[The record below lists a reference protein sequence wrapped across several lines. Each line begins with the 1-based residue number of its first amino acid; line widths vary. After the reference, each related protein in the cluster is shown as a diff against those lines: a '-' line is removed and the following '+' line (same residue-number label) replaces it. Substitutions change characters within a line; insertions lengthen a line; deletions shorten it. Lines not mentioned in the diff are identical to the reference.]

1 MPEHTHPEIT
11 YAAVDL
17 GSNSFHLVIC
27 RPSGRGLLVID
38 RLREKV
44 QLAAGLDA
52 TGRLTPEA
60 MDVALRCLERFGQ
73 RLDAFHPERV
83 RIVGT
88 STLRRALNRD
98 EFLARARN
106 VLGHPIDVVCG
117 QEEARLV
124 YLGVTRSLHESR
136 GKRLVI
142 DIGGGSTESIVGDG
156 PVLLHADSLSMGC
169 VSWSLRFFEGGRI
182 TAKNMEEAGV
192 AARLELGPI
201 KRLYRE
207 SGFETCYGSSGT
219 INTIQQVLT
228 ANGWAEH
235 AITREGL
242 ARLEAAII
250 QIGKMEALD
259 LPGLSRDRRDTL
271 PGGLAILKALFR
283 SFKIERM
290 LASKAALREG
300 VVFDLMG
307 RDHDDDVR
315 EVTVER
321 MRQRFHADAAQAD
334 RVEKLALALFEQV
347 QAGWGL
353 DPKTDADALMVA
365 SQLHEIGKAVS
376 FSGHHKHGAYLVAN
390 ADMPGFAQGE
400 QAFVAALL
408 FNQRRKLNTQRLAEY
423 GVQRTEAALKLTV
436 VLRLAVTLT
445 RTRSPEPRPE
455 VIIRAEGQH
464 VHLHFPTDWLDA
476 RPLTRAD
483 LDIESKTL
491 AAAGF
496 TLSWS

>member
-1 MPEHTHPEIT
+1 MPDHTHPEVT

-17 GSNSFHLVIC
+17 GSNSFHMVIC

-38 RLREKV
+38 RLRERV

-52 TGRLTPEA
+52 TGRLTPAA
-60 MDVALRCLERFGQ
+60 MDVAIACLEKFGQ
-73 RLDAFHPERV
+73 RLDAFHPDRV

-88 STLRRALNRD
+88 NTLRKALNRD

-124 YLGVTRSLHESR
+124 YLGVTRSLPDAR
-136 GKRLVI
+136 GRRLVI
-142 DIGGGSTESIVGDG
+142 DIGGGSTESIIGDG
-156 PVLLHADSLSMGC
+156 PVVVQADSLGMGC

-182 TAKNMEEAGV
+182 TAKAMEEATV

-207 SGFETCYGSSGT
+207 AGVESCFGSSGT
-219 INTIQQVLT
+219 INAIQQVLT

-242 ARLEAAII
+242 SKLEDAVVK
-250 QIGKMEALD
+250 IGKVEALD
-259 LPGLSRDRRDTL
+259 LPGLSRDRRDVL
-271 PGGLAILKALFR
+271 PGGLAVLLAVFR
-283 SFKIERM
+283 AFKIDRM
-290 LASKAALREG
+290 VASKAALREG

-334 RVEKLALALFEQV
+334 RVEKLAFALFEQV
-347 QAGWGL
+347 QGPWSL
-353 DPKTDADALMVA
+353 DPGPDADALTVA

-408 FNQRRKLNTQRLAEY
+408 FNQRRKLNLQKISEY
-423 GVQRTEAALKLTV
+423 GVQRVDAALKLTV
-436 VLRLAVTLT
+436 LLRLAVALT
-445 RTRSPEPRPE
+445 RTRSPDPRPE
-455 VIIRAEGQH
+455 LSIRVEGNH
-464 VHLHFPTDWLDA
+464 VHLHFPDGWLDA

-483 LDIESKTL
+483 LEIEDKVL

-496 TLSWS
+496 TLTWS